1 MSNLQIVLLSVS
13 IITVAFLL
21 IRIKKSQFLIGDSIF
36 WIFFSIMIFIMAVF
50 PKLSAYFSSLL
61 GFESPSNFIFVVFI
75 FLLLIKVFTLN
86 YQMTALEKKLKKL
99 VSETALK
106 NKDND

>member
-13 IITVAFLL
+13 VITVLFLMV
-21 IRIKKSQFLIGDSIF
+21 RIKKSEFLIGDSIF
-36 WIFFSIMIFIMAVF
+36 WIFFSIMIFIMAIF

-75 FLLLIKVFTLN
+75 FLLLIKVFSLN
-86 YQMTALEKKLKKL
+86 FQMTALEKKLQKL
-99 VSETALK
+99 VSETAIKEK
-106 NKDND
+106 NEE